1 MNRKQRDANR
11 RTTREV
17 QAALAARKRGLLP
30 WQERV
35 MTLADLTDGARKV
48 VFCMNPEQDPP
59 VLVEG
64 ESDLTKVLGHVWV
77 SSSYWTQA
85 PDMEVTTIAAENDV
99 VSFRHIDAQAKET
112 T

>member
-11 RTTREV
+11 RTTREA
-17 QAALAARKRGLLP
+17 QAALSARKSGLLP
-30 WQERV
+30 WQQRA

-48 VFCMNPEQDPP
+48 VFCSNPEQDPP

-77 SSSYWTQA
+77 SASYL
-85 PDMEVTTIAAENDV
+85 TTA
-99 VSFRHIDAQAKET
+99 R
-112 T
+112 